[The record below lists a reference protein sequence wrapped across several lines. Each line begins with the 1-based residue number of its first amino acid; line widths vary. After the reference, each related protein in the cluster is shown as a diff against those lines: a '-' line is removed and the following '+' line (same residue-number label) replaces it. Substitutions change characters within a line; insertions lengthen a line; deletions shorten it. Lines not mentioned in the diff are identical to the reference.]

1 MVKYPLEEGERG
13 DPYHAIKLLKQ
24 YRSIIKD
31 LHSNLEDLIADVEF
45 ALNRATKNYY
55 MEEEKNGKS
64 SSFKV

>member
-13 DPYHAIKLLKQ
+13 DSYHAIELLKQ

-55 MEEEKNGKS
+55 NLMEEKQK
-64 SSFKV
+64 

>member
-13 DPYHAIKLLKQ
+13 DPYHAIELLKN

-45 ALNRATKNYY
+45 ALNRALKDYY
-55 MEEEKNGKS
+55 LKEGK
-64 SSFKV
+64 